1 MTAET
6 FMLLVV
12 AAGAAYWYWRK
23 MKPEEK
29 SAPQC
34 QPPAQPSNL
43 PTRDSEEVEPFLHAV
58 ALEKER
64 TDSAINVAQQ
74 QYERELETRF
84 ADDVKVKERLSKFA
98 RDNELD
104 RALTDLW
111 QEVRHYPAWSS
122 RDDFEKCN
130 KLHLTGISGSKNG
143 EIDFVEFAHGE
154 QRFKVTE
161 KRWYGM
167 EGESYSD
174 ISFFE
179 DSKEVFAVNCS
190 IHDEY
195 DVDVYRCHGVSAF
208 KKRGNWA
215 RVLLEYYAQIQIERN
230 QSSAKFKYFRAEE
243 IKSRFEE

>member
-122 RDDFEKCN
+122 RDDFEKWN

-195 DVDVYRCHGVSAF
+195 DVDVYSCLGVSAF

-230 QSSAKFKYFRAEE
+230 RSSAKLNYFRAEE